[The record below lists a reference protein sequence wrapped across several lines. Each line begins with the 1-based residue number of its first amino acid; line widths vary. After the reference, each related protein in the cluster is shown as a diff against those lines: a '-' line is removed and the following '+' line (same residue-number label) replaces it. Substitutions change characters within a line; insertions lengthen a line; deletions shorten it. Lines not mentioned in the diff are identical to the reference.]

1 MGDKVKF
8 KVIGNHRVNGV
19 EPGKVVEFPANN
31 VQIEALLIG
40 GHISPLPPPKPPKD
54 PKGKGGEKE

>member
-40 GHISPLPPPKPPKD
+40 KHIQPLPDPKPKS
-54 PKGKGGEKE
+54 GEK